1 MELDKTDRKILAL
14 LQHDASLSA
23 SEIAERVNLS
33 QPPCWRRIK
42 RLEEMGVI
50 QRRVA
55 LLDQKML
62 GLNVTVFARIKLSA
76 HGKKSLP
83 EFEEQIRELHEV
95 LECHTVMGDYDFL
108 LKIVTRDIDTYEAL
122 FRNKLAY
129 DLYRDFGGVDGYA
142 TETVLCDATL
152 DGTWLGVYT
161 WGERAKRDDDRIAIS
176 EQHLVEGSGGRMGFV
191 LGNLT

>member
-1 MELDKTDRKILAL
+1 MELDKIDRKILAL

-42 RLEEMGVI
+42 RLEENGVI

-55 LLDQKML
+55 LLDQRLL

-83 EFEEQIRELHEV
+83 EFEKQISEIPEV

-108 LKIVTRDIDTYEAL
+108 LKIVTRDIDTYETL
-122 FRNKLAY
+122 FRKKLSQMP
-129 DLYRDFGGVDGYA
+129 
-142 TETVLCDATL
+142 TVREIHSNAALSRIKITTKLPL
-152 DGTWLGVYT
+152 DEDQLSV
-161 WGERAKRDDDRIAIS
+161 
-176 EQHLVEGSGGRMGFV
+176 
-191 LGNLT
+191 

>member
-1 MELDKTDRKILAL
+1 MQLDKTDRKILAL
-14 LQHDASLSA
+14 LQRDASMSA

-42 RLEEMGVI
+42 RLEEAGVI
-50 QRRVA
+50 RRRVA
-55 LLDQKML
+55 LLDQRML

-83 EFEEQIRELHEV
+83 EFEEQIDEIPEV

-122 FRNKLAY
+122 FRKKLSQMPTVQEIHSNAA
-129 DLYRDFGGVDGYA
+129 LSRIKIT
-142 TETVLCDATL
+142 TELPL
-152 DGTWLGVYT
+152 DVAEMTT
-161 WGERAKRDDDRIAIS
+161 
-176 EQHLVEGSGGRMGFV
+176 
-191 LGNLT
+191 

>member
-1 MELDKTDRKILAL
+1 MDLDNTDRKILAL

-42 RLEEMGVI
+42 RLEEAGVI

-55 LLDQKML
+55 LLDQRML

-83 EFEEQIRELHEV
+83 EFEEQISDIPEV
-95 LECHTVMGDYDFL
+95 MECHTMMGDYDFL
-108 LKIVTRDIDTYEAL
+108 LKIVTRDIDSYESL
-122 FRNKLAY
+122 FRHKLSQMPTVQEIHSNTA
-129 DLYRDFGGVDGYA
+129 LSRIKMT
-142 TETVLCDATL
+142 TELPLDENTTVVAVSLS
-152 DGTWLGVYT
+152 
-161 WGERAKRDDDRIAIS
+161 R
-176 EQHLVEGSGGRMGFV
+176 
-191 LGNLT
+191 